1 MDPEREKQN
10 RLNRVESKLYSRKF
24 PSVIDPGRST
34 LGSTE
39 AVNINNSWAA
49 EENNRFD
56 TIASKF
62 SRVAENKQSF
72 VKKIFFASLIFF
84 LLAAGIATF
93 VFLGGVNQ
101 VSSKNVDIKILGPLT
116 VGGGQES
123 SFDISIV
130 NANNTDLESA
140 SLTVEFP
147 EGTRDPTDLSQ
158 ELKREIFPLGV
169 IKNGESYNQK
179 ISGVFFGEKESVKEI
194 KISLEY
200 RVKNSSATFY
210 KEKNYEISISSS
222 PIIITPTYPKEIN
235 SNQDITFSI
244 EVFSNSKE
252 SINDLLVQVEYPFGF
267 VYKSSSLLPLT
278 GGNNIWKFSEL
289 SSGSKKTINIVGSII
304 GQDNEEKVFRIN
316 SGTASKDDE
325 RTIGVP
331 IVAMSESI
339 LVKKPFID
347 LVLLI
352 DNKEGDYAAKGGSP
366 VFNQI
371 VLRNNLPE
379 KLFNLSVEASLSGGA
394 LNQSSVV
401 VGEGGFFR
409 SLDNVILWD
418 NRSISSLG
426 NMDPGTEQK
435 LSFRLTPLAYSQIQK
450 GSNPLINI
458 LVKIKGERVLDS
470 GSVESISAMENA
482 KIVLAT
488 DLELS
493 SKSVRSIGNIE
504 NSGPIPPKVNI
515 PTSYTIVWS
524 LKNSFNQV
532 SSTQVKATLPS
543 YVKWKDII
551 NPIGENVT
559 YNQSSNEVVWNAG
572 TVLPNTGFGSSPKE
586 VYFQV
591 ELTPSVSQLNTTPIL
606 VGSASLSAID
616 KITGLKIENILPPV
630 TTTFSSDPTFKQD
643 NDRVV
648 Q

>member
-1 MDPEREKQN
+1 M
-10 RLNRVESKLYSRKF
+10 
-24 PSVIDPGRST
+24 
-34 LGSTE
+34 
-39 AVNINNSWAA
+39 
-49 EENNRFD
+49 
-56 TIASKF
+56 
-62 SRVAENKQSF
+62 
-72 VKKIFFASLIFF
+72 
-84 LLAAGIATF
+84 
-93 VFLGGVNQ
+93 
-101 VSSKNVDIKILGPLT
+101 
-116 VGGGQES
+116 
-123 SFDISIV
+123 
-130 NANNTDLESA
+130 
-140 SLTVEFP
+140 
-147 EGTRDPTDLSQ
+147 
-158 ELKREIFPLGV
+158 KREIFPLGV

-267 VYKSSSLLPLT
+267 VYKSSSLSPLT

-470 GSVESISAMENA
+470 GSVESISAME
-482 KIVLAT
+482 
-488 DLELS
+488 
-493 SKSVRSIGNIE
+493 
-504 NSGPIPPKVNI
+504 
-515 PTSYTIVWS
+515 
-524 LKNSFNQV
+524 
-532 SSTQVKATLPS
+532 
-543 YVKWKDII
+543 
-551 NPIGENVT
+551 
-559 YNQSSNEVVWNAG
+559 
-572 TVLPNTGFGSSPKE
+572 KE
-586 VYFQV
+586 
-591 ELTPSVSQLNTTPIL
+591 
-606 VGSASLSAID
+606 
-616 KITGLKIENILPPV
+616 
-630 TTTFSSDPTFKQD
+630 
-643 NDRVV
+643 
-648 Q
+648 